1 MSDET
6 TSDSKMSWI
15 IDSSILSSTYV
26 EWQYD
31 IKHLCQKVLHH
42 THSFNYKY
50 LCLTV
55 STAERLSWQDTSSD
69 KNKTKQEKKFL
80 FRNGKKIIKREKNLL
95 SWQLQLAVV
104 ISYGATRLRFHSLSL
119 LFLFSLRCIFQHM
132 DKHAWLHAHPTLL
145 PLNFCLSDWT
155 KTTRKSVCV
164 CVVFVQSERE
174 RERERD

>member
-15 IDSSILSSTYV
+15 IDGSILSSTYV

-55 STAERLSWQDTSSD
+55 STAERLSW
-69 KNKTKQEKKFL
+69 
-80 FRNGKKIIKREKNLL
+80 
-95 SWQLQLAVV
+95 
-104 ISYGATRLRFHSLSL
+104 
-119 LFLFSLRCIFQHM
+119 
-132 DKHAWLHAHPTLL
+132 
-145 PLNFCLSDWT
+145 
-155 KTTRKSVCV
+155 
-164 CVVFVQSERE
+164 
-174 RERERD
+174 